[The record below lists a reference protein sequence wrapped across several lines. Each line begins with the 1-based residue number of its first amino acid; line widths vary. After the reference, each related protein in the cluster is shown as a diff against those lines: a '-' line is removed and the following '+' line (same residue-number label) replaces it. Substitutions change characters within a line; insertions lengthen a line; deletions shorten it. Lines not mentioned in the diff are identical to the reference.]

1 MGSQVYGYT
10 QDHRQGLKG
19 LHRDTGDKHTPKIA
33 TANVNC
39 MCHPLIP
46 LSTGSW
52 HGVQGPEW
60 PDSTGATANGPEAL
74 LGVRGVGQGC
84 SVSTMLSKDVGKV
97 GKTQSLSKATFF
109 VGQTRQTTEPK
120 IIP

>member
-1 MGSQVYGYT
+1 MTQESSIPQKSLLPMSTACVIPSSPSPLAAGMGFRDQSGLIQQV
-10 QDHRQGLKG
+10 
-19 LHRDTGDKHTPKIA
+19 
-33 TANVNC
+33 
-39 MCHPLIP
+39 
-46 LSTGSW
+46 
-52 HGVQGPEW
+52 
-60 PDSTGATANGPEAL
+60 ATANGPEAL

-97 GKTQSLSKATFF
+97 GKTQSLNKATFF